1 MTDARVQALAEN
13 YQGPESVKLVCCSKV
28 TDAGVQALAE
38 HCPSLKSVNLWWCAS
53 TL

>member
-1 MTDARVQALAEN
+1 VTDARVQALAEN
-13 YQGPESVKLVCCSKV
+13 YQGLESVKLVCCLEV
-28 TDAGVQALAE
+28 TDAGGQ

>member
-1 MTDARVQALAEN
+1 MTDARVQALAVIH
-13 YQGPESVKLVCCSKV
+13 QGLESVKLVCCLEV